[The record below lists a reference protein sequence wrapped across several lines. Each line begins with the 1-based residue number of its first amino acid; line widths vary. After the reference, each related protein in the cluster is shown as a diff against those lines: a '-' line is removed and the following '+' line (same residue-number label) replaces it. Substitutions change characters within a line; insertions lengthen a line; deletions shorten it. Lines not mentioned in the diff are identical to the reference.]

1 MSILV
6 VGSMAYDTVETPRE
20 RRERQLG
27 GAATFFALAAGPQAN
42 VRVVAVVG
50 DDFVPSD
57 LELLAKR
64 GVDLAGVER
73 AVGPSFHWSGRYHAD
88 FIERDTLATELGV
101 FADFRPEIPAS
112 WRQSEYLF
120 LANIHPALQSHV
132 LAGLAEP
139 RLIVLDTMNLWIET
153 TRAELEQ
160 VLAKVDVLLL
170 NDSEARLLTGERSL
184 AAAARAIQALG
195 PRRVVVKK
203 GEHGALYFG
212 LDSVLAVPAII
223 LPAVVDPTGA
233 GDSFAGGF
241 VSALA
246 AAGATRD
253 DPDREFRRA
262 MLAGTATA
270 SFCPEGFSVEGLLR
284 MTVADY
290 QERMVILENMMIP

>member
-6 VGSMAYDTVETPRE
+6 VGSVAYDTVETPQE
-20 RRERQLG
+20 KRERQLG
-27 GAATFFALAAGPQAN
+27 GSASFFAVAARHIGD
-42 VRVVAVVG
+42 VRIVGVVG
-50 DDFVPSD
+50 DDFRQAD
-57 LELLAKR
+57 LDLL
-64 GVDLAGVER
+64 VECG
-73 AVGPSFHWSGRYHAD
+73 ADIGGIQHAAGPSFHWSGRYHED
-88 FIERDTLATELGV
+88 LIERDTLATELGV
-101 FADFRPEIPAS
+101 FADFRPEIPAN

-212 LDSVLAVPAII
+212 LYSVLAVPAII

-270 SFCPEGFSVEGLLR
+270 SYCPEGFSVEGLLR

-290 QERMVILENMMIP
+290 QERMVTLENMMIP